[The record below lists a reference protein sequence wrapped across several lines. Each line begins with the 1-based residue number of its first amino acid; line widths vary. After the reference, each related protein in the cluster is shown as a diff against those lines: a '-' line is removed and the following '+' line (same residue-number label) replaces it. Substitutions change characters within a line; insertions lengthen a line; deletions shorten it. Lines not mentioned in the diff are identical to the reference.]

1 MVRVRVEIREIC
13 MVRVHVEI
21 REICM
26 ARVHVEIREI
36 CMVRVHVEIRDIC
49 MARVHVE
56 IREIVM
62 PCRRGGG
69 VLASFFKRKSY
80 RLASTSLNVA
90 NVTHPVLLTRKRR
103 MNLP

>member
-1 MVRVRVEIREIC
+1 MARVHVEIGEIC

-36 CMVRVHVEIRDIC
+36 CM
-49 MARVHVE
+49 ARAHFE
-56 IREIVM
+56 IRETFM
-62 PCRRGGG
+62 PNRRGGG
-69 VLASFFKRKSY
+69 VLASFFKRASY
-80 RLASTSLNVA
+80 RLVSTSLNEA